1 MLIWLA
7 LVVTTYAFSLAEWT
21 AKHGLTYHPEKL
33 RWEKAWVIFIFC
45 EFLNYFETKLSTLG
59 KGSSCMHER
68 RRTFGH
74 N

>member
-33 RWEKAWVIFIFC
+33 RWEKAWVVFSYLLIFIK
-45 EFLNYFETKLSTLG
+45 TKISTLG
-59 KGSSCMHER
+59 KGSSGVHER
-68 RRTFGH
+68 GRTFGH